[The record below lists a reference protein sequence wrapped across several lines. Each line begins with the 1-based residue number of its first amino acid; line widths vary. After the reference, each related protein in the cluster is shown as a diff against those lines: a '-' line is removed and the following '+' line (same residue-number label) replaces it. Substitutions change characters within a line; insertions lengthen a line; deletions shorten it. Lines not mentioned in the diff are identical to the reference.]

1 MNFAEKSAESIEY
14 EEFVKDIFEMYE
26 EKGHYEFESKFSVT
40 EDIEKV
46 IEQCTIRN
54 SLKSTHL
61 FIEKLFLKGKNE
73 YEIAD
78 LLSIPIKR
86 VEKTLAKKVIDIK
99 SMV

>member
-1 MNFAEKSAESIEY
+1 MSKGIIQIYYGEGHGKTTAAFGNAIRAASEGKS
-14 EEFVKDIFEMYE
+14 
-26 EKGHYEFESKFSVT
+26 
-40 EDIEKV
+40 V
-46 IEQCTIRN
+46 IIIQ
-54 SLKSTHL
+54 
-61 FIEKLFLKGKNE
+61 FLKGKNE